1 MYCAFVLL
9 AACSLVYWLTLA
21 GLAIRTFSALKT
33 VASLPDE
40 QRAHWPVVSIV
51 IAARDEGA
59 HIGEALEAKLNDG
72 YPALQV
78 VLVDDRSTD
87 DTGLQARAVNDPR
100 LTVTRVEVLPE
111 GWLGKLN
118 ALQHG
123 LQVATGQWIL
133 FSDADVHL
141 APGTL
146 TRLISWAERDG
157 IDSIAAV
164 PKITPGGPFITAA
177 LAAFSRLIITFP
189 RLWAVEN
196 PASKAAF
203 GIGAFNLFRR
213 SALKKT
219 EGLEWLKMEIADDA
233 ALGIMLKRAG
243 ARQRVVIAQEA
254 VSLEFYPSCHAMA
267 RALEKNGAM
276 APAGVTLL
284 GLVMM
289 MLLELGYLSALF
301 TADPRVQLTGLITF
315 GIAALTQLGIC
326 RWLRMPSWPAAFP
339 GWGIIPLAAALA
351 RSAILAWRRGGV
363 KWRGTF
369 YPISVVRAGMRIK
382 P

>member
-51 IAARDEGA
+51 IPARDEGA

-196 PASKAAF
+196 PDSKAAF